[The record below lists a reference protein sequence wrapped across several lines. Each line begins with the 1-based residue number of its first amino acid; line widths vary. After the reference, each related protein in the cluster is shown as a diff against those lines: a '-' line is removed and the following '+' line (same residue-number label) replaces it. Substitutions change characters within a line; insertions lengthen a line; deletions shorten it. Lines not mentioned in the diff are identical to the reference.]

1 LEHKSLFT
9 NLTQLITLD
18 KKLSFTLLSYISILM
33 IFINLNLT
41 STPIIGVPATI
52 IYFLINST
60 FIGTALF
67 QNENLL
73 VKLLL
78 GALLLIVILGLTGLA
93 VMILYNLDNLRSAIV
108 LGITTFIASVLNKGM
123 KSKNA
128 AK

>member
-18 KKLSFTLLSYISILM
+18 KKLAFTILSYISILM

-41 STPIIGVPATI
+41 STPIIGAPATV
-52 IYFLINST
+52 IYFLVNST
-60 FIGTALF
+60 FIGMALF
-67 QNENLL
+67 QNENLF

-78 GALLLIVILGLTGLA
+78 GTLLLVVILGLAGLA

-108 LGITTFIASVLNKGM
+108 LCITTFIASVLNKGM

>member
-1 LEHKSLFT
+1 M
-9 NLTQLITLD
+9 
-18 KKLSFTLLSYISILM
+18 LSYVSILM
-33 IFINLNLT
+33 IFINLNFT
-41 STPIIGVPATI
+41 PTPIIGAPATI
-52 IYFLINST
+52 IYLLINST

-78 GALLLIVILGLTGLA
+78 GTLLLIVILGLTGLG

-108 LGITTFIASVLNKGM
+108 LCITAFFASVLNKGM
-123 KSKNA
+123 KSKNV

>member
-1 LEHKSLFT
+1 MENRSLFT

-18 KKLSFTLLSYISILM
+18 KKLSFTILSYISILT
-33 IFINLNLT
+33 IFINLSLT

-52 IYFLINST
+52 IYFLINSA
-60 FIGTALF
+60 FIGMALF

-73 VKLLL
+73 LKLLL

-108 LGITTFIASVLNKGM
+108 LSITTSIASVLNKRM

-128 AK
+128 TK

>member
-1 LEHKSLFT
+1 MEDRSLFA

-18 KKLSFTLLSYISILM
+18 KRLSFTILSYISILM

-41 STPIIGVPATI
+41 STPIIGTPATI

-60 FIGTALF
+60 FIGMALF
-67 QNENLL
+67 QNENLF

-78 GALLLIVILGLTGLA
+78 GTLLLVVILGLTGLV
-93 VMILYNLDNLRSAIV
+93 VMVLYNLDTLRSAIV
-108 LGITTFIASVLNKGM
+108 LCITAFFASVLNKGM
-123 KSKNA
+123 KSKNV

>member
-1 LEHKSLFT
+1 MEHKSLFT

>member
-1 LEHKSLFT
+1 M
-9 NLTQLITLD
+9 
-18 KKLSFTLLSYISILM
+18 LSYISILM

-60 FIGTALF
+60 FIGMALF

-78 GALLLIVILGLTGLA
+78 GTLLLIVILGLTGLA
-93 VMILYNLDNLRSAIV
+93 VMIIYNLDNLRSAIV
-108 LGITTFIASVLNKGM
+108 LCITTFIASVLNKGM